1 MANRQIILVTGAS
14 SGFGEIT
21 ASLLKKNGHIVY
33 GTSRKET
40 ADTPE
45 GVRMIRMDVT
55 DTASIHKA
63 ISRIISEQGSLD
75 TVVNNAGVG
84 ISGALELATDEE
96 ISWQMDTNFMGMT
109 RVCSAVLPYMRKAG
123 KGKIINISSI
133 GGIIAVPFQ
142 GFYSAS
148 KFAVE
153 GYSEAL
159 AAEAYPFGIRIC
171 LVEPGDFK
179 TNFTANRN
187 VSPATLRHK
196 DYGKTFIRCMKV
208 IEEAEKEGAD
218 PIKLA
223 RAVCKLVEA
232 EKPAFRTIIG
242 PRGQVLF
249 AKVKRIL
256 PDRFIQYI
264 VRTFYKIS

>member
-63 ISRIISEQGSLD
+63 ISRIISEQGRLD

-96 ISWQMDTNFMGMT
+96 SPGRWIRTSWG
-109 RVCSAVLPYMRKAG
+109 
-123 KGKIINISSI
+123 
-133 GGIIAVPFQ
+133 
-142 GFYSAS
+142 
-148 KFAVE
+148 
-153 GYSEAL
+153 
-159 AAEAYPFGIRIC
+159 
-171 LVEPGDFK
+171 
-179 TNFTANRN
+179 
-187 VSPATLRHK
+187 
-196 DYGKTFIRCMKV
+196 
-208 IEEAEKEGAD
+208 
-218 PIKLA
+218 
-223 RAVCKLVEA
+223 
-232 EKPAFRTIIG
+232 
-242 PRGQVLF
+242 
-249 AKVKRIL
+249 
-256 PDRFIQYI
+256 
-264 VRTFYKIS
+264 